1 MGGTA
6 MVNEAGSSAKV
17 AVPVVRVSG
26 FVKKYR
32 QNAAVHNLD
41 LEIHTGEIYG
51 LIGPDGAGKS
61 SLIKAMAGVLSFE
74 GGTVNLFGTNIDSEK
89 AAETVKPRIGFMPQ
103 GLGLN
108 LYPNLS
114 VEENINFFASLRL
127 VPADKLASRK
137 QNLLSITRLDRFKD
151 RPMKNLSGG
160 MKQKLGLVCT
170 LIHEP
175 ELIILDEPTTGVDP
189 VSRRDFWTILTDLL
203 REQGITALISTAYMD
218 EATRFHRM
226 SLMFEGEVLAG
237 GEPDDILNL
246 VPGTVV
252 SLHADSQARAL
263 SELKEHFLQVE
274 SLGAMLRVFV
284 ENKSPS
290 AAVQA
295 VKAAVDGIE
304 IKDVQS
310 ADPELEDVF
319 VALLHQRHLADNAPD
334 PLQDVFSGPAA
345 LYPVTL
351 TPESVTPETLKPE
364 AVGNA
369 IAIKAE
375 ALSKQFGD
383 FCAVDKISFHVR
395 QGEIFGLLGANGAGK
410 TTAIKMLNGIL
421 TPTSGFGRVAG
432 VDMCRA
438 GKDVKNRIGYM
449 SQLFSLYQ
457 DLTVIENIRLYCGI
471 YGLSRPETKERI
483 AWVIH
488 MAGLSGYEKKLA
500 GRLPMGVGQR
510 LALGCALVHH
520 PRVLFLDEPTS
531 GVDPVGRRRF
541 WDILFKLSREDG
553 VTIMLTTHYMS
564 ESEHCDRLA
573 LMYAGR
579 IVADAPPLAMKQ
591 SLQNDAGHLL
601 DVLTGQPLI
610 ALKKLEESGFDGVAL
625 FSKHIHLL
633 SKNPTAAEEKI
644 RSILGRVRV
653 DVLDI
658 AQRPLSMEDV
668 FVYRVLE
675 LEKEEK
681 GRVS

>member
-1 MGGTA
+1 MGRA
-6 MVNEAGSSAKV
+6 AVVRESGSSSQAADPV
-17 AVPVVRVSG
+17 ARISG

-32 QNAAVHNLD
+32 QNVAVHNLD
-41 LEIHTGEIYG
+41 LEIHAGEIYG

-74 GGTVNLFGTNIDSEK
+74 GGTVNLFGKNIDSEK
-89 AAETVKPRIGFMPQ
+89 SAETVKPRIGFMPQ

-127 VPADKLASRK
+127 VPAHELARRK
-137 QNLLSITRLDRFKD
+137 QKLLSVTRLDHFKD

-189 VSRRDFWTILTDLL
+189 VSRRDFWSILTDLL

-226 SLMFEGEVLAG
+226 SLMFEGEVLAK

-252 SLHADSQARAL
+252 SLHADPQARAL
-263 SELKEHFLQVE
+263 SELKKQFHQVE

-284 ENKSPS
+284 ENKLPS

-295 VKAAVDGIE
+295 VKTAVDGIV
-304 IKDVQS
+304 IKDIHS
-310 ADPELEDVF
+310 DAPELEDVF
-319 VALLHQRHLADNAPD
+319 VALLHQRHMTDDGPD
-334 PLQDVFSGPAA
+334 SLQGSLSGSVA
-345 LYPVTL
+345 LQ
-351 TPESVTPETLKPE
+351 PETETEKPDVLE
-364 AVGNA
+364 SN

-383 FCAVDKISFHVR
+383 FCAVNKISFHVR

-421 TPTSGFGRVAG
+421 TPTSGFGQVAG
-432 VDMCRA
+432 VDMRRA

-457 DLTVIENIRLYCGI
+457 DLTVVENIRLYSGI
-471 YGLSRPETKERI
+471 YGLSRRETKERI

-573 LMYAGR
+573 LMYAGQ
-579 IVADAPPLAMKQ
+579 IVADASPLEMKK
-591 SLQNDAGHLL
+591 SLKNDAGHLL
-601 DVLTGQPLI
+601 SILTGQPLV
-610 ALKKLEESGFDGVAL
+610 ALKKLEAAGFEGVAL
-625 FSKHIHLL
+625 FSKRIHLL
-633 SKNPTAAEEKI
+633 SKDPGEAEKKI
-644 RSILGRVRV
+644 RSILGRERV
-653 DVLDI
+653 DVLNI
-658 AQRPLSMEDV
+658 EERPLSMEDV

-675 LEKEEK
+675 LEKGEKREK
-681 GRVS
+681 GVVS

>member
-1 MGGTA
+1 MGCAAVVKESGRSPKA
-6 MVNEAGSSAKV
+6 AVSV
-17 AVPVVRVSG
+17 ARISG

-32 QNAAVHNLD
+32 QNVAVRNLD
-41 LEIHTGEIYG
+41 LEIHAGEIYG

-61 SLIKAMAGVLSFE
+61 SLIKAMAGVLSFDQ
-74 GGTVNLFGTNIDSEK
+74 GTVNLFGTNIDSEK
-89 AAETVKPRIGFMPQ
+89 SAEIVKPRIGFMPQ

-127 VPADKLASRK
+127 VPADELARRK
-137 QNLLSITRLDRFKD
+137 QKLLSVTRLDRFKD

-189 VSRRDFWTILTDLL
+189 VSRRDFWSILTDLL

-226 SLMFEGEVLAG
+226 SLMFEGEVMAK

-252 SLHADSQARAL
+252 SLHADPQARAV
-263 SELKEHFLQVE
+263 SRLKEQFLQVE
-274 SLGAMLRVFV
+274 SLGSTLRVFV
-284 ENKSPS
+284 ENKLPN

-295 VKAAVDGIE
+295 VVAALDGIG
-304 IKDVQS
+304 IKDIQP
-310 ADPELEDVF
+310 AAPELEDVF
-319 VALLHQRHLADNAPD
+319 VALLHQRHLTDDAPD
-334 PLQDVFSGPAA
+334 CPQDSLSGPAA
-345 LYPVTL
+345 LQPV
-351 TPESVTPETLKPE
+351 TLKPE
-364 AVGNA
+364 SLNPDALESD

-375 ALSKQFGD
+375 ALTKNFGD
-383 FCAVDKISFHVR
+383 FCAVDKISFCVR

-410 TTAIKMLNGIL
+410 TTAIKILNGIL
-421 TPTSGFGRVAG
+421 TPTSGYGQVAG
-432 VDMCRA
+432 VDMRCA
-438 GKDVKNRIGYM
+438 GKDIKNRIGYM

-457 DLTVIENIRLYCGI
+457 DLTVVENIRLYSGI
-471 YGLSRPETKERI
+471 YGLSRRETRERI

-510 LALGCALVHH
+510 LALGCALVHR
-520 PRVLFLDEPTS
+520 PRILFLDEPTS

-579 IVADAPPLAMKQ
+579 IVADASPLEMKEA
-591 SLQNDAGHLL
+591 LKNDAGHLL
-601 DVLTGQPLI
+601 SVLTGQPLV
-610 ALKKLEESGFDGVAL
+610 ALKQLEKSGFDGVAL
-625 FSKHIHLL
+625 FSKRIHLL
-633 SKNPTAAEEKI
+633 SKDPGAAEKTI
-644 RSILGRVRV
+644 RSVLGRGRI
-653 DVLDI
+653 DVVDI
-658 AQRPLSMEDV
+658 AERPLSMEDV

-675 LEKEEK
+675 LEKGEK
-681 GRVS
+681 GLEA